1 MEKGFNIHILDDDKL
16 TQFEEKYDVKIVENN
31 IIFTCKRRKV
41 NIVHELGTK
50 FTVNLNKNNVIL
62 TRLTINPQAIELWQK
77 IGNVSLFRVQNAVNK
92 LLVMRQDVTL
102 ENVEKVL

>member
-16 TQFEEKYDVKIVENN
+16 TQFEEKYDVKISDKN

-41 NIVHELGTK
+41 SIVHELGTK

-62 TRLTINPQAIELWQK
+62 TRLTINSQAIDFWRK